1 MLKDFLLI
9 SGIYPPE
16 IGGPAVFAERFSQ
29 WTLGSGGCVKVV
41 TYSDKSHFEIISQG
55 LKLHRVA
62 RKKIIAWR
70 YLIFIRQIAC
80 SVDKKTQVL
89 AVGAFIETYLSA
101 LILGFN
107 YVAKVPGDIVW
118 ERARNSG
125 KTILTIDEFQNA
137 KLDFKYKLFRFVY
150 SKSLRRAKFV
160 IVPSEGL
167 YRLCLLWGVK
177 REKLHLI
184 YNSVSIPEVSNFN
197 LETKKNHILTVCRL
211 TAWKG
216 VDELIE
222 YVSKKNLSLVVAG
235 DGPERSHLE
244 SLASKINANVLFLGD
259 SPHDS
264 VSALFH
270 DSRVFV
276 LNSYYE
282 GLPHALI
289 EARAHNILTVARAG
303 TGSQEVIHDD
313 IDGLLVRQDRN
324 LENTLDLVFSGDIDA
339 DTFVRR
345 AYEDTEN
352 RFNQESNFELIN
364 RILEKTIK

>member
-16 IGGPAVFAERFSQ
+16 IGGPAIFAERFSQ
-29 WTLGSGGCVKVV
+29 WTLGSGGRVKVV
-41 TYSDKSHFEIISQG
+41 TYSAKSHLEIISQG
-55 LKLHRVA
+55 LTLHRVA

-70 YLIFIRQIAC
+70 YLIFVRQISR
-80 SVDKKTQVL
+80 SVNKKTQVL
-89 AVGAFIETYLSA
+89 TVGAFIETYLSS
-101 LILGFN
+101 LILGFS

-125 KTILTIDEFQNA
+125 KTNLTIDEFQNV
-137 KLDFKYKLFRFVY
+137 KLVFKYKLFRFVY
-150 SKSLRRAKFV
+150 SQSLRRAKFV

-197 LETKKNHILTVCRL
+197 LETKKYHILTVCRL

-222 YVSKKNLSLVVAG
+222 YVSKKNQSLVVAG

-244 SLASKINANVLFLGD
+244 SLASKLNANVLFLGD
-259 SPHDS
+259 IPHDS

-313 IDGLLVRQDRN
+313 VDGLLVRQDRN

-339 DTFVRR
+339 DAFVRR

-352 RFNQESNFELIN
+352 RFKQESNFELVN